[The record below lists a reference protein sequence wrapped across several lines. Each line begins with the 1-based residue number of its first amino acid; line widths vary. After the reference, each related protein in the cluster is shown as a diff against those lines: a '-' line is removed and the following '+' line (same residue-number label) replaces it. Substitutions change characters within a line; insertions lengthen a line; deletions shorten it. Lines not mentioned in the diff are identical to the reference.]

1 MEDALTDLLLA
12 YGPLTALVGQ
22 DVTPS
27 VRLQATGLPAVVITR
42 VSGARDYHMEGPSGL
57 TRSRM
62 QIDCYG
68 STWPQA
74 KSVARAVIARLSG
87 FNGKATASVIR
98 SAMLDSERHFFEGE
112 DPEAVHR
119 FSLDFDVWAFE
130 A

>member
-12 YGPLTALVGQ
+12 YTPLTALVGQ

-42 VSGARDYHMEGPSGL
+42 VSGARDYHMGGASGL
-57 TRSRM
+57 TQSRM

-87 FNGKATASVIR
+87 FNGRTTASVIR

-112 DPEAVHR
+112 DPETVHR
-119 FSLDFDVWAFE
+119 ISLDFNVWASE